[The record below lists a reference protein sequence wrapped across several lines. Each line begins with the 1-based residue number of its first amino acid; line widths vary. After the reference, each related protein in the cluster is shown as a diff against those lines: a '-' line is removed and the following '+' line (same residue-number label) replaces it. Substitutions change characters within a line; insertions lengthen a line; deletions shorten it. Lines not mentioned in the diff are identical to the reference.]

1 MTFIDRKFTMAE
13 MPTAFFWNNQN
24 SDELRNELI
33 KNQVRI
39 SECEQGDL
47 EKNFFSNDN
56 VELINKQLIMNV
68 FKTTEGEFKISS
80 QKYEDLIIVMRY
92 TFIEYARHLP
102 FDITNQIRELNCIVV
117 GQILP
122 NIITQI
128 NQRKEYLRVI
138 TSPREILPLPISES
152 TNRKLLPSITTTFYN
167 DI

>member
-1 MTFIDRKFTMAE
+1 MTFINRKFDMHE
-13 MPTAFFWNNQN
+13 MPTAFLWDNTN
-24 SDELRNELI
+24 SNELRNELI

-47 EKNFFSNDN
+47 ENFFFSDGNID
-56 VELINKQLIMNV
+56 LINKQLIMTV
-68 FKTTEGEFKISS
+68 FKKTNGEFKIST

-102 FDITNQIRELNCIVV
+102 YDITNQIRELNSIVI

-128 NQRKEYLRVI
+128 TQRKEYLRVI
-138 TSPREILPLPISES
+138 SEPREILPNPISES
-152 TNRKLLPSITTTFYN
+152 TSNRLLPSVTTTF
-167 DI
+167 

>member
-1 MTFIDRKFTMAE
+1 MHE
-13 MPTAFFWNNQN
+13 MPTAFFWDNTN
-24 SDELRNELI
+24 SNELRNELI

-47 EKNFFSNDN
+47 EKYFFSDEN
-56 VELINKQLIMNV
+56 VDLINKQLIMQV
-68 FKTTEGEFKISS
+68 FKKTNGEFKIST

-102 FDITNQIRELNCIVV
+102 YDITNQIRELNCTVI

-128 NQRKEYLRVI
+128 TQRKEYLRVI
-138 TSPREILPLPISES
+138 SAPREILPLPISES
-152 TNRKLLPSITTTFYN
+152 TSNRLLPSVTTTF
-167 DI
+167 

>member
-1 MTFIDRKFTMAE
+1 MTFINRKFNMHE
-13 MPTAFFWNNQN
+13 MPTAFFWDNTN
-24 SDELRNELI
+24 SNELRNELI

-47 EKNFFSNDN
+47 EKYFFSDEN
-56 VELINKQLIMNV
+56 VDLINKQLIMQV
-68 FKTTEGEFKISS
+68 FKKTNGEFKIST

-102 FDITNQIRELNCIVV
+102 YDITNQIRELNCTVI

-128 NQRKEYLRVI
+128 TQRKEYLRVI
-138 TSPREILPLPISES
+138 SAPREILPLPISES
-152 TNRKLLPSITTTFYN
+152 TSNRLLPSVTTTF
-167 DI
+167 

>member
-1 MTFIDRKFTMAE
+1 MTFINKKFTMQE
-13 MPTAFFWNNQN
+13 MPTAFFWDNTNSNQ
-24 SDELRNELI
+24 LRNELI

-47 EKNFFSNDN
+47 ENYFFSDEN
-56 VELINKQLIMNV
+56 VDLINKKLIIDV
-68 FKTTEGEFKISS
+68 FKKTNGEYKISP

-102 FDITNQIRELNCIVV
+102 YDIIDQIRELNCIVV

-128 NQRKEYLRVI
+128 TQRTEYLRVI
-138 TSPREILPLPISES
+138 NSPREIIPLPISES
-152 TNRKLLPSITTTFYN
+152 YNNRQLKSVTTTF
-167 DI
+167 

>member
-1 MTFIDRKFTMAE
+1 MTFINRKFDMHE
-13 MPTAFFWNNQN
+13 MPTAFFWDNTN
-24 SDELRNELI
+24 SNELRNELI

-47 EKNFFSNDN
+47 ENFFFSDGNID
-56 VELINKQLIMNV
+56 LINKQLIMTV
-68 FKTTEGEFKISS
+68 FKKTNGEFKIST

-102 FDITNQIRELNCIVV
+102 YDITNQIRELNSIVI

-128 NQRKEYLRVI
+128 TQRKEYLRVI
-138 TSPREILPLPISES
+138 SEPREILPNPISES
-152 TNRKLLPSITTTFYN
+152 TSNRLLPSVTTTF
-167 DI
+167 